1 MFFFDKLI
9 PLSLAWSSACSNW
22 FILHRLTKLQY
33 ILSNFFSLRIWVFYI
48 YKLIKKKSFVPF
60 KITLRADYH
69 VNRRLSKK
77 PLLKPKMLI
86 VDLFVTAKEKISVA
100 TTRYEMWQ
108 KSQDLSHCDFF
119 FFSGENEWIVAAL
132 FKVSLPYHFYRS
144 FTMSHCLIL

>member
-1 MFFFDKLI
+1 ML
-9 PLSLAWSSACSNW
+9 C
-22 FILHRLTKLQY
+22 
-33 ILSNFFSLRIWVFYI
+33 
-48 YKLIKKKSFVPF
+48 
-60 KITLRADYH
+60 ADYH

-119 FFSGENEWIVAAL
+119 VFSGENEWIVAAL
-132 FKVSLPYHFYRS
+132 FKVSLPYHFFRS
-144 FTMSHCLIL
+144 FTISQCSISQTFVVILIPNWIRSWFYARGYARWNRDCIRWISIGIVH